1 MRFWGQRFSL
11 LLLIAVAI
19 GLLIFSRTDTDTVDR
34 VEAVAHDAGAP
45 LLDMLSRPI
54 DGLQSLIGSLR
65 SLVDLQAEN
74 ESLKEEMQRLRGWE
88 AVARRLDHENQ
99 VLRSFLNAKTEGLG
113 PVIAG
118 RVIGD
123 AGGPY
128 VRAVLVNAG
137 SQQGVAKGQA
147 VTDGRYVIGQV
158 ITAGRL
164 SARILLITD
173 LNSRVPVMIERSG
186 DRAILAGDNSPLP
199 SLKFLPVGAELQ
211 EGDRI
216 LTSGDGGVFPA
227 RLPVGEA
234 VITPDGLKIR
244 PLVDFAR
251 LEYALILD
259 YHFPELREPVEEGP
273 ALEVAA
279 P

>member
-1 MRFWGQRFSL
+1 L
-11 LLLIAVAI
+11 ALLIVIAL
-19 GLLIFSRTDTDTVDR
+19 GLLIFSRTDSDTVDR

-45 LLDMLSRPI
+45 FLDVLSRPV

-74 ESLKEEMQRLRGWE
+74 EALKEEMQRLRGWE
-88 AVARRLDHENQ
+88 AVAMRLDHENK
-99 VLRSFLNAKTEGLG
+99 VLRAFLNAKTDGMG

-123 AGGPY
+123 SGGPY

-147 VTDGRYVIGQV
+147 VTDGRYAIGQV
-158 ITAGRL
+158 ISVGHL

-173 LNSRVPVMIERSG
+173 LNSRVPVMIERTG

-199 SLKFLPVGAELQ
+199 ELRFLPVGATLK

-234 VITPDGLKIR
+234 VTTDDGLRIR
-244 PLVDFAR
+244 PLADFAR

-259 YHFPELREPVEEGP
+259 YHFPELKERLPEPDEQTAE
-273 ALEVAA
+273 AA

>member
-1 MRFWGQRFSL
+1 
-11 LLLIAVAI
+11 
-19 GLLIFSRTDTDTVDR
+19 
-34 VEAVAHDAGAP
+34 
-45 LLDMLSRPI
+45 
-54 DGLQSLIGSLR
+54 
-65 SLVDLQAEN
+65 
-74 ESLKEEMQRLRGWE
+74 
-88 AVARRLDHENQ
+88 
-99 VLRSFLNAKTEGLG
+99 
-113 PVIAG
+113 
-118 RVIGD
+118 
-123 AGGPY
+123 

-199 SLKFLPVGAELQ
+199 SLKFLPVGAELH

-234 VITPDGLKIR
+234 VMTADGLRIR

-259 YHFPELREPVEEGP
+259 YHFPELREPVEEAPG
-273 ALEVAA
+273 LEVAA